1 MGDRTDYFEQKIS
14 DLKKVKKSPFK
25 NYIRL
30 VSFVFKKQFWLLLA
44 YILGCIFQGSLSPI
58 LTNIWKNYIDF
69 SSDIIVIRE
78 MFKQVIGTL
87 ILFIFIMIIQH
98 FFDAILENMAAK
110 FNFSSWFLLDE
121 KINEKATKIHAEYFE
136 LSAIQAI
143 IERAWYFTRAGFVLL
158 FQIGLTIF
166 NSISK
171 TIGLLIS
178 LYWIEPWL
186 CLIGSLSIIPALLH
200 KYFLAY
206 EEAVSRKENSEE
218 MLEYRYFKNVFF
230 DKVLL
235 REILLGN
242 QFEFFN
248 KKFLKSKERLVKIRE
263 KLERKRTWY
272 QLAENFIRNAIFI
285 ICMIITAIGMIKG
298 SITVGSFAA
307 IFLLIHNLIDSMQDL
322 VKQIST
328 IINASYSIEEFYK
341 FLDLDLKPMGEERE
355 EEKTKG
361 EKKGGILFD
370 NVDFRYPMA
379 KEYALKRMKVEIK
392 KGEHIAIVG
401 ENGSGK
407 STFIKLLMGLLLP
420 SQGEI
425 IYQGRNIEGLD
436 KQAYQKLFS
445 PVFQDF
451 NKYKDTLFYNIFIA
465 DVEKKEEI
473 EKIKKALDLAGFEK
487 EIKEDMILSG
497 EFGGIELSG
506 GEWQKIA
513 IARAFFS
520 DKDIFILDEPTA
532 AIDPVREAMMYK
544 KFAELSEG
552 KTTFFVTHRLGSVL
566 LADKILFFEDGRIEE
581 YGTHEELLN
590 KNGKYADFWKIQ
602 TSLYQI

>member
-1 MGDRTDYFEQKIS
+1 M
-14 DLKKVKKSPFK
+14 
-25 NYIRL
+25 
-30 VSFVFKKQFWLLLA
+30 
-44 YILGCIFQGSLSPI
+44 
-58 LTNIWKNYIDF
+58 
-69 SSDIIVIRE
+69 
-78 MFKQVIGTL
+78 
-87 ILFIFIMIIQH
+87 
-98 FFDAILENMAAK
+98 
-110 FNFSSWFLLDE
+110 
-121 KINEKATKIHAEYFE
+121 
-136 LSAIQAI
+136 
-143 IERAWYFTRAGFVLL
+143 
-158 FQIGLTIF
+158 TIF

-263 KLERKRTWY
+263 KLERKRIWY